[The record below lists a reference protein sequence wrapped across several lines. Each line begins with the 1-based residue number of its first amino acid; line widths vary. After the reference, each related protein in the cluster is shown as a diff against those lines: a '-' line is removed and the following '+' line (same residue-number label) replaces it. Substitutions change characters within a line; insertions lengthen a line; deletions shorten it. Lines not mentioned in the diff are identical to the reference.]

1 MVCSRVKKHLWNNRK
16 GFRNA
21 VRSRCCRYSSR
32 FSYKNICEIG
42 KERIRRAGEK
52 IREEL
57 AAKDAKS
64 AKSGETLFGQDLH
77 DLQDGGNLVNPVNHV
92 KTNLDTG
99 FRVFKV
105 DSSNMDDIYFQPMN
119 VQQQDLIRA
128 INNVKTDRTALD
140 LLFGCLLEW
149 GLPIDLPVKE
159 RKDLGSNTFEVDNGR
174 IIAAFDSNITESTV
188 RSIANEQ
195 PDFAIFRDQCFYD
208 SASKINVSEIFKT
221 LSPNTKLKVL

>member
-1 MVCSRVKKHLWNNRK
+1 
-16 GFRNA
+16 
-21 VRSRCCRYSSR
+21 
-32 FSYKNICEIG
+32 
-42 KERIRRAGEK
+42 
-52 IREEL
+52 
-57 AAKDAKS
+57 
-64 AKSGETLFGQDLH
+64 
-77 DLQDGGNLVNPVNHV
+77 
-92 KTNLDTG
+92 
-99 FRVFKV
+99 
-105 DSSNMDDIYFQPMN
+105 MDDIYFQPMN
-119 VQQQDLIRA
+119 VQQEDLIRA